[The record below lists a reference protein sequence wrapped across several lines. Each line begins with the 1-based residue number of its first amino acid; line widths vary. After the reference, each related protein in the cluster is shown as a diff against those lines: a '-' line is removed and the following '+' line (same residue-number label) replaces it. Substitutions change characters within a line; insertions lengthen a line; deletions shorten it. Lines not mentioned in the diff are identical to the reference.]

1 MMKMNKILESN
12 KIYIRIKES
21 NKYSCPN
28 NVPLHTDSDLIQ
40 IEIIED
46 LNPPK
51 EPDVTD
57 LTHLDDENEQN
68 SGKQ

>member
-1 MMKMNKILESN
+1 MKKA
-12 KIYIRIKES
+12 KES

-46 LNPPK
+46 LNRPK